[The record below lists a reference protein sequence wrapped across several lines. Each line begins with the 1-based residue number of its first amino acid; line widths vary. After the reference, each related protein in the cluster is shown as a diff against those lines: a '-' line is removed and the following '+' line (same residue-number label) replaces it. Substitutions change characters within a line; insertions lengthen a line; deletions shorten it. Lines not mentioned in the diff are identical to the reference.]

1 MKTLFPFLKPY
12 RKECVL
18 APLFKLLEA
27 LLELFVPLL
36 MAAIID
42 KGIMASDSGY
52 VLRTGLVLVGLGLLG
67 FGASATAQYFAARAA
82 TGFSADV
89 KSSLFAHIQRFS
101 YADLDR
107 LGSSTLINRMTT
119 DVNQMQTGV
128 NMVLRLLLRSPFVVF
143 GATIM
148 AFTVNARAA
157 LIFLALLPLLTLT
170 VVGIT
175 KLTLPRYQR
184 VQGQLDK
191 VLLHTRENVTGV
203 RVLRA
208 FRMQQ
213 AETAAYKSDND
224 ELTRMQLR
232 VGRLSALMNPLTFIL
247 VNAALIV
254 LLGSAL
260 AVALAAWISGL
271 LTRPLRQLSAAAAR
285 LARGEYDAPLPTAQN
300 DEIGAL
306 IRAFSGMSGAIGE
319 REAALRAQAE
329 ERQALIDALAHEMRT
344 PLTAIL
350 GGARL
355 LGQSKLSEGQQSEL
369 LDMMA
374 REAAR
379 LSTMDE
385 RLLLLTRLGHEQP
398 EWTTFD
404 SRAMA
409 EEALRVF
416 DGVRLEGEGAAFV
429 GERELTI
436 LLLRNLVVNAQRAG
450 GETPVCVTLHPD
462 GFDVTDCGCGMTEEQ
477 LAHAFEPFYKADKAR
492 TRGAGGA
499 GLGLSLCRKIA
510 RLHRGDVRIES
521 EIGKGTRVCYRFDTS
536 L

>member
-1 MKTLFPFLKPY
+1 M
-12 RKECVL
+12 RKRIALCMAALVL
-18 APLFKLLEA
+18 ALLGPGMALVVSRSFGLTMERERARALGEEAAIARAVALETASNRFDRYEASTLQTRYSSKEMAVYLLRDGEPITGEA
-27 LLELFVPLL
+27 LPEAEKLPELLN
-36 MAAIID
+36 
-42 KGIMASDSGY
+42 
-52 VLRTGLVLVGLGLLG
+52 T
-67 FGASATAQYFAARAA
+67 AARA
-82 TGFSADV
+82 T
-89 KSSLFAHIQRFS
+89 L
-101 YADLDR
+101 LDR
-107 LGSSTLINRMTT
+107 LGE
-119 DVNQMQTGV
+119 
-128 NMVLRLLLRSPFVVF
+128 RLLIAHALGDGVLLL
-143 GATIM
+143 
-148 AFTVNARAA
+148 AA
-157 LIFLALLPLLTLT
+157 LDVAPVYAL
-170 VVGIT
+170 
-175 KLTLPRYQR
+175 RR
-184 VQGQLDK
+184 
-191 VLLHTRENVTGV
+191 
-203 RVLRA
+203 
-208 FRMQQ
+208 
-213 AETAAYKSDND
+213 
-224 ELTRMQLR
+224 
-232 VGRLSALMNPLTFIL
+232 ALMRG
-247 VNAALIV
+247 AALIV

-285 LARGEYDAPLPTAQN
+285 LAKGEYDAPLPTAKN

-306 IRAFSGMSGAIGE
+306 IRAFSGMSEAIGE

-385 RLLLLTRLGHEQP
+385 RLLLLTRLGHERP

-521 EIGKGTRVCYRFDTS
+521 KIGKGTRVCYRFDTS